1 MEENCYI
8 HGKGCEEDSYSIS
21 KWRNQFGNDYPK
33 YHYFYDGF
41 EFERDQSKL
50 FDLKTVLKKY
60 LEPYFEG
67 TLSDLTDGLPTIET
81 DMSDFYLQE
90 MVARQRSVRDLYHKC
105 RQNIARTLLL

>member
-90 MVARQRSVRDLYHKC
+90 KC
-105 RQNIARTLLL
+105 DGCPSAERPRP